1 MPILDVTWQITRTHL
16 YIVLRAVSIHAI
28 LLPRFSFPH
37 TARRSADP
45 LEYIHSYNALRAG
58 AVSQTNQREED
69 GLGGSVPRCLG
80 LSVQLVA
87 PTLRTLCN
95 IQGGLFVLPFE
106 FPCVFPQPRDLV
118 LAGKISAF
126 EAENLRN
133 AGREPKM
140 LPALERIY
148 CIPSRPDDTMPALS
162 SFPIPSLTHLRLSSM
177 DADGVNGTDIS
188 PMVFDLLNYPLVDP
202 YLVVRP
208 QNALLRQEHAG
219 V

>member
-16 YIVLRAVSIHAI
+16 YIVLRAKGSSPSYALGQRTTDQVLIDHLHLAFANEPIKSPPI
-28 LLPRFSFPH
+28 LWSTSTRITPSEQEQYRK
-37 TARRSADP
+37 
-45 LEYIHSYNALRAG
+45 
-58 AVSQTNQREED
+58 QTNERRMAWEVRFHAALVSLFNSLRRRY
-69 GLGGSVPRCLG
+69 GRC
-80 LSVQLVA
+80 A
-87 PTLRTLCN
+87 TYK
-95 IQGGLFVLPFE
+95 
-106 FPCVFPQPRDLV
+106 PRDLV